1 MWRTFQ
7 MNKSLSKDGH
17 VWSKFGSGNR
27 ESLSKAGRDLKA
39 KGKLNG
45 NGSPKVNGVTPSP
58 MTSLR
63 PSPIPSRGA
72 SPAPSVASTSSELDA
87 DGGTV
92 GRETRRR
99 LVEWW
104 SKEYCSSRMSLC
116 VIGKGKYVTF
126 PGPIVITDWY
136 ESEPL
141 EDLTDMV
148 SSLFSPIKNRGQDP
162 LPAIDDHPFGP
173 NETNVCICHILT
185 YIPRHFCFFYSDL
198 SPSRRSWHSTLSKY
212 ISLLIS
218 NLHDGGISLETS
230 LRTS

>member
-1 MWRTFQ
+1 
-7 MNKSLSKDGH
+7 MNKHLSKDGH

-27 ESLSKAGRDLKA
+27 ESLSKAGKDLKA

-72 SPAPSVASTSSELDA
+72 SPAPSVTSTSSELDA

-104 SKEYCSSRMSLC
+104 SKEYCSSRMNLC
-116 VIGKGKYVTF
+116 VIGKGKYVDFLARLLSLTAKNQNLW
-126 PGPIVITDWY
+126 GIWLIWY
-136 ESEPL
+136 P
-141 EDLTDMV
+141 V
-148 SSLFSPIKNRGQDP
+148 SSHQYKIADKIPSQRLMIIHLDP
-162 LPAIDDHPFGP
+162 TRP
-173 NETNVCICHILT
+173 T
-185 YIPRHFCFFYSDL
+185 YAFVISN
-198 SPSRRSWHSTLSKY
+198 
-212 ISLLIS
+212 ISLVMSVFYLFK
-218 NLHDGGISLETS
+218 
-230 LRTS
+230 